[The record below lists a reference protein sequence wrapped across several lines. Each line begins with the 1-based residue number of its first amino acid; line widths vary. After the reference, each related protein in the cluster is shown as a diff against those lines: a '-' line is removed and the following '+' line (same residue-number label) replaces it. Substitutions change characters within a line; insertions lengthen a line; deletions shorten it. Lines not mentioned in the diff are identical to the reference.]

1 MKSYLHY
8 SPFWLKALFPK
19 YHWRIETKEKVL
31 YLTFDDGP
39 IPEVTEFVLDTLNSY
54 QALAT
59 FFCIG
64 DNVNRHPHIYKKL
77 LNSFHRIGNHTY
89 NHLNGWKSDPETYIE
104 NFHQCNETLQIKTNL
119 FRPPH
124 GRLTRQQ
131 ANQLPTDTK
140 VIMWD
145 VLSGDFDNNLGN
157 EKCLRKSIE
166 HTKRGSIVVF
176 HDSLKAKEN
185 LYYTLP
191 RYLDHFSS
199 LGYRFETLPY

>member
-19 YHWRIETKEKVL
+19 YHWRINTKEKVV

-39 IPEVTEFVLDTLNSY
+39 IPEVTEFVLETLNSY
-54 QALAT
+54 QAKAT

-64 DNVNRHPHIYKKL
+64 DNVNKHPDIYKKL
-77 LNSFHRIGNHTY
+77 LHSFHRIGNHTY
-89 NHLNGWKSDPETYIE
+89 NHLNGWKSDSDTYLE
-104 NFHQCNETLQIKTNL
+104 NYHLCNETLKIKTNL

-124 GRLTRQQ
+124 GRITKQQ
-131 ANQLPTDTK
+131 AQLLPPDTK

-145 VLSGDFDNNLGN
+145 VLSGDFDNDLHC
-157 EKCLRKSIE
+157 EKCLKKSIA

-176 HDSLKAKEN
+176 HDSLKAKNN

-199 LGYRFETLPY
+199 LGYRFETLPC